1 MKMTTYLAKTPDEFG
16 KIHYTATEH
25 KVWQTLIERQTP
37 ALKNAACDSYI
48 GALEKMSFPG
58 DRIPQCDEV
67 SEKIQKSSDW
77 SVTPVPALISFDRF
91 FNLLANKQFPIASFI
106 RRAEEL
112 DYLQE
117 PDIFHEVFGHT
128 PLLNDPQFAHFTH
141 TYGLAGVGAT
151 NEERVMLARLYWF
164 TVEFGLI
171 KTAHGNRAYGAGL
184 VSSIGELQHA
194 LSDKPIVKEFD
205 LLKVLRTPYRIDIYQ
220 PIYFVIESFDQLF
233 DLTLSEVKLA
243 IKTAQE
249 VGMEGPLFAMNK

>member
-16 KIHYTATEH
+16 KIHYTVSEH

-37 ALKNAACDSYI
+37 ALKDAACDSYI
-48 GALEKMSFPG
+48 SALEQMAFPG

-67 SEKIQKSSDW
+67 SEKIQHSSGW
-77 SVTPVPALISFDRF
+77 SVTPVSALISFDRF
-91 FNLLANKQFPIASFI
+91 FNLLANKKFPVASFI
-106 RRAEEL
+106 RRAQEL

-151 NEERVMLARLYWF
+151 DEERVMLARLYWF

-171 KTAHGNRAYGAGL
+171 RTAHGNRAYGAGL

-205 LLKVLRTPYRIDIYQ
+205 LLEVLRTPYRIDIYQ

-243 IKTAQE
+243 IKAAQE
-249 VGMEGPLFAMNK
+249 MGMEEPLFAMN

>member
-1 MKMTTYLAKTPDEFG
+1 MKTTAYLAKTPDEFG
-16 KIHYTATEH
+16 KIHYTASEH

-48 GALEKMSFPG
+48 GALEQMAFPS

-67 SEKIQKSSDW
+67 SEKIQQSSGW
-77 SVTPVPALISFDRF
+77 SVTPVSALISFDRF
-91 FNLLANKQFPIASFI
+91 FNLLANKQFPVASFI
-106 RRAEEL
+106 RRTEEL

-151 NEERVMLARLYWF
+151 DEERVMLARLYWF
-164 TVEFGLI
+164 SVEFGLI

-205 LLKVLRTPYRIDIYQ
+205 LLEVLRTPYRIDIYQ

-243 IKTAQE
+243 IKAAQE
-249 VGMEGPLFAMNK
+249 MGMEEPLFAMN

>member
-1 MKMTTYLAKTPDEFG
+1 MKKTTYLAKTPDEFG
-16 KIHYTATEH
+16 KIYYTVSEH
-25 KVWQTLIERQTP
+25 KVWQTLIERQAP

-48 GALEKMSFPG
+48 NALEQMSFPG

-67 SEKIQKSSDW
+67 SEKIQHSSGW
-77 SVTPVPALISFDRF
+77 SVTPVSALISFDRF
-91 FNLLANKQFPIASFI
+91 FNLLANKQFPVASFI
-106 RRAEEL
+106 RRMEEL

-128 PLLNDPQFAHFTH
+128 PLLADPHFAHFTH
-141 TYGLAGVGAT
+141 TYGLAGVGAIA
-151 NEERVMLARLYWF
+151 EERVMLARLYWF

-194 LSDKPIVKEFD
+194 LSGKPIVKEFD
-205 LLKVLRTPYRIDIYQ
+205 LLEVLRTPYRIDIYQ

-233 DLTLSEVKLA
+233 NLTLSEVKLA
-243 IKTAQE
+243 IKAAQE
-249 VGMEGPLFAMNK
+249 MGMEEPLFAMN

>member
-16 KIHYTATEH
+16 KIHYTRLEH

-37 ALKNAACDSYI
+37 ALKSAACDSYI
-48 GALEKMSFPG
+48 SALEQMSFRS

-67 SEKIQKSSDW
+67 SKKIQQSSDW
-77 SVTPVPALISFDRF
+77 SVTPVSALIGFDRF
-91 FNLLANKQFPIASFI
+91 FNLLANKQFPVASFI
-106 RRAEEL
+106 RRTEEL

-128 PLLNDPQFAHFTH
+128 PLLTDSQFAHFTH

-171 KTAHGNRAYGAGL
+171 KTANGNRAYGAGL

-194 LSDKPIVKEFD
+194 LSDKPIVKKFD
-205 LLKVLRTPYRIDIYQ
+205 LLEVLRTPYRIDIYQ

-243 IKTAQE
+243 IKSAQE
-249 VGMEGPLFAMNK
+249 MGMEEPLFAMN

>member
-1 MKMTTYLAKTPDEFG
+1 MTTYLAKTPDEFG
-16 KIHYTATEH
+16 KIHYTVSEH

-37 ALKNAACDSYI
+37 ALKDAACDSYI
-48 GALEKMSFPG
+48 SALEQMAFPG

-67 SEKIQKSSDW
+67 SEKIQHSSGW
-77 SVTPVPALISFDRF
+77 SVTPVSALISFDRF
-91 FNLLANKQFPIASFI
+91 FNLLANKKFPVASFI
-106 RRAEEL
+106 RRAQEL

-151 NEERVMLARLYWF
+151 DEERVMLARLYWF

-171 KTAHGNRAYGAGL
+171 RTAHGNRAYGAGL

-205 LLKVLRTPYRIDIYQ
+205 LLEVLRTPYRIDIYQ

-243 IKTAQE
+243 IKAAQE
-249 VGMEGPLFAMNK
+249 MGMEEPLFAMN

>member
-16 KIHYTATEH
+16 KIHYTRLEH

-37 ALKNAACDSYI
+37 ALKSAACDSYI
-48 GALEKMSFPG
+48 SALEQMSFRS

-67 SEKIQKSSDW
+67 SKKIQQSSDW
-77 SVTPVPALISFDRF
+77 SVTPVSTLIGFDRF
-91 FNLLANKQFPIASFI
+91 FNLLANKQFPVASFI
-106 RRAEEL
+106 RRTEEL

-128 PLLNDPQFAHFTH
+128 PLLTDSQFAHFTH

-171 KTAHGNRAYGAGL
+171 KTANGNRAYGAGL

-194 LSDKPIVKEFD
+194 LSDKPIVKKFD
-205 LLKVLRTPYRIDIYQ
+205 LLEVLRTPYRIDIYQ

-243 IKTAQE
+243 IKSAQE
-249 VGMEGPLFAMNK
+249 MGMEEPLFAMN